1 MKKINLKIDGN
12 IELPVYVADDIPSRV
27 KGLQG
32 VKNLNNEGMLFVFE
46 KPKLASFWMR
56 DTPLNLDI
64 AFISRDGKINQI
76 EKMFSNSSQSV
87 KSQHRCYFALEV
99 PSGYFEDQGI
109 EVGSYIEILEGV
121 NEMKSG
127 KSSPFGSGYKQVK
140 TTGKEKEIIGHT

>member
-1 MKKINLKIDGN
+1 MKKISLKIDGN
-12 IELPVYVADDIPSRV
+12 INLPVYVADDIPSRV

-76 EKMFSNSSQSV
+76 EKMFSNSSQSI
-87 KSQHRCYFALEV
+87 KSHYKCYFV
-99 PSGYFEDQGI
+99 SIF
-109 EVGSYIEILEGV
+109 
-121 NEMKSG
+121 
-127 KSSPFGSGYKQVK
+127 KQ
-140 TTGKEKEIIGHT
+140 IF